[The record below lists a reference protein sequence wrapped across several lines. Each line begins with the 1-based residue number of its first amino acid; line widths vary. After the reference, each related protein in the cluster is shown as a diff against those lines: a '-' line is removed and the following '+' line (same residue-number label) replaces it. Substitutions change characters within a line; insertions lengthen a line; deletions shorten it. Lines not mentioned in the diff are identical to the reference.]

1 MDPSA
6 RSAMLVVVFLLALLA
21 FIGHA
26 ALWIGL
32 ANRVHGTGLPRRLLK
47 SISAACYL
55 LLVLLPVAAIGLAV
69 ADGWFRNGPTP
80 EEWLR
85 GNWGYLTPFWA
96 IGISTI
102 GFWARRNFQQSLPA
116 SVRKNTETIVDVAAK
131 LNFKPLSGVRS
142 RLLSLV
148 PGNQVLELAVQEMRL
163 TLDRLPKELDGLSIA
178 HLSDLH
184 FTGRIGV
191 EFFEEVV
198 HQTAALRA
206 DMIVITGD
214 VLDEIEYL
222 DWFDR
227 TLAKLSAPLGIY
239 FVLGNHDEFTGE
251 APRLR
256 RALETIGMI
265 DLGGRWKRLEL
276 SGGEMILAGNE
287 LPWFTPPADM
297 QNCPAR
303 TADSGQLRIL
313 LSHSPDQLPWARHW
327 DFDLMLAGHTHGGQ
341 IRLPIV
347 GPIVCPSRHGVKYA
361 SGTFYDHPTLM
372 HVSRGVSGEAPIR
385 LNCRPELSRLVLQ
398 TVRSGSSAIQLNR
411 GDAETRRNSR
421 K

>member
-26 ALWIGL
+26 ALWVGL
-32 ANRVHGTGLPRRLLK
+32 ANRVHSTGLPRRLLK
-47 SISAACYL
+47 SISALCHL
-55 LLVLLPVAAIGLAV
+55 LLVTLPVAVIWLAV
-69 ADGWFRNGPTP
+69 AKGWFHNGTT

-85 GNWGYLTPFWA
+85 GNWVYLTPFWV
-96 IGISTI
+96 IGIATI
-102 GFWARRNFQQSLPA
+102 GLWARRNFQQSLPA
-116 SVRKNTETIVDVAAK
+116 SVHKNTETIVDVAAK

-148 PGNQVLELAVQEMRL
+148 PGNQVLELVVQEMRL

-198 HQTAALRA
+198 RQTTALRA

-265 DLGGRWKRLEL
+265 DLGEPLEAIGTKRRGNHP
-276 SGGEMILAGNE
+276 GGQRTAVVYAASEYAE
-287 LPWFTPPADM
+287 LPGPNGRQRPITNFAVALPRSASLGPALGFRFDVGW
-297 QNCPAR
+297 PHAR
-303 TADSGQLRIL
+303 RANLLADRR
-313 LSHSPDQLPWARHW
+313 PD
-327 DFDLMLAGHTHGGQ
+327 
-341 IRLPIV
+341 RLPEPPRRQI
-347 GPIVCPSRHGVKYA
+347 CQRH
-361 SGTFYDHPTLM
+361 
-372 HVSRGVSGEAPIR
+372 
-385 LNCRPELSRLVLQ
+385 VL
-398 TVRSGSSAIQLNR
+398 RSSHA
-411 GDAETRRNSR
+411 DARQPRRFR
-421 K
+421 